1 MSVLPV
7 CTCVSCPAHPRGGCG
22 VYPSSM
28 SDEQWVAVESAL
40 PRPAWEV
47 GPGRPEAHPRRRI
60 VDAIFYLVAEGVRW
74 RALPVDFPPWQT
86 VYGFL
91 ARWRDGGTWQRV
103 HDSLRD
109 QVRVRAGRAPLPTAG
124 IIDSQSIK
132 GAETVGRGRRGF
144 DAGKKI
150 NGTKRHIAVDTL
162 GLLLAV
168 IVTAANVQDRD
179 GAAPLLSLVRE
190 RFSTVQMIWADGGY
204 AGRLLLWAHKCLRLT
219 VTVVKRSDDVQGF
232 VVLPR
237 RWVVERTLGWLTRNR
252 RLVRDYERLSTTHEA
267 MTLIAMTMLMS
278 RRLARPTAT

>member
-1 MSVLPV
+1 
-7 CTCVSCPAHPRGGCG
+7 
-22 VYPSSM
+22 M
-28 SDEQWVAVESAL
+28 SDEQWVVVEAVL
-40 PRPAWEV
+40 PRPAWET
-47 GPGRPEAHPRRRI
+47 GPGRPETHPRRVI

-91 ARWRDGGTWQRV
+91 ARWRRDGTWQRV

-109 QVRVRAGRAPLPTAG
+109 QVRARAGRAATPTAG
-124 IIDSQSIK
+124 VIDSRSVK
-132 GAETVGRGRRGF
+132 GAETVGRARRGF

-162 GLLLAV
+162 GLLLVV

-179 GAAPLLSLVRE
+179 GACRLLSLVQE
-190 RFSTVQMIWADGGY
+190 RFSTIQMVWADGGY
-204 AGRLLLWAHKCLRLT
+204 AGRLLLWARKCLRLT
-219 VTVVKRSDDVQGF
+219 VTVVKRSDDAKGF

-237 RWVVERTLGWLTRNR
+237 RWVVERTLGWITRNR

-267 MTLIAMTMLMS
+267 MTLIAMTKLMS
-278 RRLARPTAT
+278 RRLARPTST